1 MRRDFQLLQAD
12 VEFLDAEGYDWE
24 TIRNNNV
31 NWLIVK
37 NFVIPDGYNHPSVAM
52 ALRIEPTYPDTQID
66 MMYFNPTIQRTDGK
80 AIGQL
85 SNVTIAG
92 EAWQRWSRHRTGQN
106 PWRPGYDNVSTHI
119 LLVRYLLE
127 REFKK

>member
-12 VEFLDAEGYDWE
+12 VEFLDAESYDWE
-24 TIRNNNV
+24 AVRDNNV
-31 NWLIVK
+31 NWLIVN
-37 NFVIPDGYNHPSVAM
+37 NFVIPDGYNHSSVAM

-66 MMYFNPTIQRTDGK
+66 MMYFNPVIQRTDGK

-85 SNVTIAG
+85 RNETIDG
-92 EAWQRWSRHRTGQN
+92 EVWQRWSRHRTGQN
-106 PWRPGYDNVSTHI
+106 PWRSGYDNVSTHVH
-119 LLVRYLLE
+119 LVKYLLE

>member
-12 VEFLDAEGYDWE
+12 IEFLDAEGYDWD
-24 TIRNNNV
+24 TVRDNNV
-31 NWLIVK
+31 SWLIVK
-37 NFVIPDGYNHPSVAM
+37 NFVIPDGYNRSSVAM

-66 MMYFNPTIQRTDGK
+66 MMYFNPAIQRNDGK

-85 SNVTIAG
+85 CNQTIVG
-92 EAWQRWSRHRTGQN
+92 EVWQRWSRHRTGQN

-119 LLVRYLLE
+119 ILVRFLLE